1 MPELETPFHLPEDC
15 PDRTVLR
22 RLVYNAL
29 TGDLSFH
36 HQIKDALTAAGFR
49 VTRVRKHEVHHV
61 WELRMERDASML
73 RETDVQIRRRIRN
86 AFKSEGLYSKYDGLE
101 IGIQGCRIICGFIC
115 KFGKPGFI

>member
-1 MPELETPFHLPEDC
+1 MPQLETQFHLPEDC
-15 PDRTVLR
+15 PDRMVLR

-36 HQIKDALTAAGFR
+36 HQIKDALTNAGFR

-61 WELRMERDASML
+61 WELRMERSAAML
-73 RETDVQIRRRIRN
+73 QHTDPQIRRRIRN

-101 IGIQGCRIICGFIC
+101 IGIQGRRIICGFIC
-115 KFGKPGFI
+115 KLGKVGFI